1 MSASFLLM
9 AVFLPIIGG
18 ILIAAIP
25 FKNRNVYIGISMTL
39 TLLTSAVVWAL
50 LLNRP
55 SESAEILRFAAKIVI
70 RFKVDGLSMVF
81 AGLVSVLW
89 PLAVLYSS
97 EYMKH
102 ERGEGKIRE
111 KTFFAMYIITY
122 GVTLG
127 IAFAENM
134 MTMYCFY
141 ESLTLVTI
149 PLIMYTMSREA
160 IYATRT
166 YLTFSLGGAA
176 FGFLTLV
183 FMLVYGDTIS
193 FVYGGSLNPAYI
205 GSRLPIIRL
214 IYVFGFFGFGVK
226 AAVFPVNSWLPKA
239 GVAPTPVTALLH
251 AVAVVKSGA
260 FAIMRLTY
268 YAFGTDLLKDSFAQY
283 VPMAVAA
290 FTIIFGC
297 SMAVKERHIKRRLA
311 YSTISNLSYILFGVT
326 LMSPAGLLGALC
338 HMLFHGVMKICSFF
352 TAGAVITREG
362 KQYVDELEGIGKRM
376 PLTFVAYTFSALAL
390 MGVPGLCGFI
400 GKWYLAKAALE
411 EGTTLAYIGIAA
423 LLISAILTATYMLEI
438 VIKAF
443 YPVKGEEVFTKTKK
457 NDPTF
462 RMLIP
467 LFIFVAL
474 MIYFGV
480 HPTHL
485 LGFLDTVAKGVL

>member
-1 MSASFLLM
+1 MSASFLLV
-9 AVFLPIIGG
+9 AVFLPIVGG
-18 ILIAAIP
+18 ILVATLP
-25 FKNRNVYIGISMTL
+25 MKHRKVYIGISLIL
-39 TLLTSAVVWAL
+39 TLLTSAVVWML

-55 SESAEILRFAAKIVI
+55 NGSAEILRFAEKIVI

-81 AGLVSVLW
+81 AGLISVLW

-97 EYMKH
+97 EYMEH

-160 IYATRT
+160 IHATRT
-166 YLTFSLGGAA
+166 YLAFSLGGAA

-193 FVYGGSLNPAYI
+193 FVYNGSLNPQLI
-205 GSRLPIIRL
+205 GDRLPIIRL

-260 FAIMRLTY
+260 FALMRLTY
-268 YAFGTDLLKDSFAQY
+268 YAFGTDLLKGSFAQY
-283 VPMAVAA
+283 VPMAVVA
-290 FTIIFGC
+290 FTIVYGC

-311 YSTISNLSYILFGVT
+311 YSTISNLSYILFGIT

-362 KQYVDELEGIGKRM
+362 KHYVDELDGIGRRM
-376 PLTFVAYTFSALAL
+376 PLTFACYTFSAFAL
-390 MGVPGLCGFI
+390 MGVPGLCGFVS
-400 GKWYLAKAALE
+400 KWYLAKAALQ
-411 EGTTLAYIGIAA
+411 EGGVLPVIGIVA
-423 LLISAILTATYMLEI
+423 LLISAILTATYMLE
-438 VIKAF
+438 VTIKAF
-443 YPVKGEEVFTKTKK
+443 FPVKGEEQFVGPKK

-467 LFIFVAL
+467 LFAFVVL
-474 MIYFGV
+474 MFVFGI
-480 HPTHL
+480 HPSGL
-485 LGFLDTVAKGVL
+485 LGFLDMVAKGVF